1 MLLCQW
7 KISMLKNSSIIME
20 DISLVLSKIVEY
32 RKKILAYY
40 VYQAPGVIIYRTSSP
55 TKAKLILLWN
65 NSQILVIN
73 STF

>member
-1 MLLCQW
+1 
-7 KISMLKNSSIIME
+7 ME

-55 TKAKLILLWN
+55 TKAKLILL
-65 NSQILVIN
+65 
-73 STF
+73 